1 MYSPLVHPSSF
12 YSYLFIPLHLP
23 SPLCN
28 WNIHIHSFFFST
40 HTTLLNRYKQTNRV
54 TKSISLS
61 PPPPPPS
68 THISHSKYEIEPMEV
83 AHDYTLY

>member
-23 SPLCN
+23 LLCV
-28 WNIHIHSFFFST
+28 IGMFSSTVFFLSSHHFTQSIQT
-40 HTTLLNRYKQTNRV
+40 DKQRV

-61 PPPPPPS
+61 SHPLS
-68 THISHSKYEIEPMEV
+68 SHISLEIR
-83 AHDYTLY
+83 D